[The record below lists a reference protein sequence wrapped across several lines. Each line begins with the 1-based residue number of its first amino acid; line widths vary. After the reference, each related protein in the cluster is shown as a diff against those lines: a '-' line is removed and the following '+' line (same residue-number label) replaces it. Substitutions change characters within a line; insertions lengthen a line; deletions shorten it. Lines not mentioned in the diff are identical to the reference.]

1 MTPPWTC
8 SQADKLR
15 EFVLALA
22 LCHTVIPDATDGVL
36 RYRAASPDEAA
47 LVSAARHLG
56 VELVGQ
62 CSPRV
67 VVERAMA

>member
-1 MTPPWTC
+1 MVR
-8 SQADKLR
+8 AIAGVIGAAFV
-15 EFVLALA
+15 FVLALA

-67 VVERAMA
+67 VGRG